1 MNAERVSLL
10 IGRLQRSKLVRLM
23 FGSSMLRGI
32 GLGMTLLTSVAL
44 ARTLGPAG
52 LGYYSFALAVI
63 TVIGLPIHM
72 GLPTLVL
79 RETAKGEAN
88 GQWEM
93 VRGLWN
99 WAGRRI
105 IAITLLIF
113 ALAIPAIWLF
123 GGRFI
128 PEGGEATV
136 WISFALVPLIA
147 IAQVRGAAV
156 RGLHR
161 PILGLLP
168 DTVIRPFGLV
178 GLLVVVWA
186 TGSTI
191 TSEVAME
198 LHVVAAVFAS
208 IIGIVFL
215 YRVTPADM
223 RGARPDYAA
232 KAEWKGAIWPLAL
245 LAGTQI
251 MMQNANIL
259 LLGLWQS
266 PEQVGFFKIAVS
278 AANLVIIGL
287 TAVNMVMAPTFAKLY
302 SKNDMR
308 GLQKKASQTALLALA
323 AAIPLITLLAAL
335 GREILTFL
343 YGSAFIESYVPLLI
357 LMIGQLFS
365 AFFGSSGNLL
375 NMSDNERITLKVM
388 VIAMIVNVALNI
400 VLIPSYGILGSA
412 IATTVSTIG
421 WNIAATIAV
430 RVKLDIDC
438 TPLGMFKK
446 FKAIPDS
453 SGENQ

>member
-1 MNAERVSLL
+1 MPSRSGQLL
-10 IGRLQRSKLVRLM
+10 EQARRSPMLRLM
-23 FGSSMLRGI
+23 FGSSMLRAA
-32 GLGMTLLTSVAL
+32 GLGVTLLTSVVL
-44 ARTLGPAG
+44 ARILGPAG

-79 RETAKGEAN
+79 RETAKGEAS
-88 GQWEM
+88 GKWEM
-93 VRGLWN
+93 VRGLWS

-105 IAITLLIF
+105 TAITVLIF
-113 ALAIPAIWLF
+113 ALAIPVIWLF

-128 PEGGEATV
+128 PDGGEATV
-136 WISFALVPLIA
+136 WISLALIPLIA

-178 GLLVVVWA
+178 ALLVVVWA

-208 IIGIVFL
+208 IIGIIFL
-215 YRVTPADM
+215 YRVTPAEM
-223 RGARPDYAA
+223 RGARPDYSA
-232 KAEWKGAIWPLAL
+232 KAEWKGSLWPLAL

-278 AANLVIIGL
+278 AANLIILPL
-287 TAVNMVMAPTFAKLY
+287 TAINMVMASSFAKLF
-302 SKNDMR
+302 SRNDTA
-308 GLQKKASQTALLALA
+308 GLQKKSSQTSVLALGSAMPLIVLLAL
-323 AAIPLITLLAAL
+323 L
-335 GREILTFL
+335 GQGILTFL
-343 YGSAFIESYVPLLI
+343 FGEAFADSYPPLLVL
-357 LMIGQLFS
+357 LMGQAFS
-365 AFFGSSGNLL
+365 AALGSSSNLL
-375 NMSDNERITLKVM
+375 NMSGNERTSLKIMTV
-388 VIAMIVNVALNI
+388 AMIVNIALNI
-400 VLIPSYGILGSA
+400 ALIPSYGILGSA
-412 IATTVSTIG
+412 IATSLATIG
-421 WNIAATIAV
+421 WNIAAAIAV
-430 RVKLDIDC
+430 RAKLGIDC
-438 TPLGMFKK
+438 TPLGMLKPYR
-446 FKAIPDS
+446 ATPGS
-453 SGENQ
+453 SGEIQ